1 VKDGSTR
8 LDDAVPEAPDRFP
21 ATGGTLLSGRTQ
33 VSDVQTSVRKPRL
46 RSSASL
52 GERLR
57 DLRVE
62 RGLTQ
67 QELAGVHCTKEYVSQ
82 IERGRARPT
91 AEMLER
97 LADRLGVD
105 RDYLERGVSSGDYER
120 AEALVAKIEALVT
133 GKRYDE
139 AVAAAADFVPYPEAP
154 ELELRALL
162 AEGWARMYEGE
173 LRTALDRLEQARELA
188 SAPGLGP
195 LELAETLFRLACCR
209 YKLSSIGVAIRLF
222 DDALQLVEQS
232 GLPNDRLRV
241 DILGWR
247 SRCHRRQRDW
257 VSARDDV
264 ERALEL
270 SQALAD
276 PELEANTLFQASLIC
291 EREGNWLRA
300 RRLAEQAR
308 GLYEQL
314 DDRINVGRQLN
325 NLGGFEF
332 LLGNTARAIE
342 RLKQAHEVAAEI
354 GSTPDAAQALCSL
367 AEVKLAEQEYADAE
381 AHALEALAM
390 LDGRGD
396 FLDVMGTAQLRL
408 GKALLAQ
415 GRLDD
420 ADTALAE
427 AETTL
432 AQLSS
437 ASHVAAVWSVQ
448 GELALARNDPTEAA
462 RLYRH
467 AAETLQD
474 FRF

>member
-1 VKDGSTR
+1 MSSRTR
-8 LDDAVPEAPDRFP
+8 
-21 ATGGTLLSGRTQ
+21 
-33 VSDVQTSVRKPRL
+33 VSDVESSERKPRL
-46 RSSASL
+46 RSTASL
-52 GERLR
+52 GERVR
-57 DLRVE
+57 ELRVE

-67 QELAGVHCTKEYVSQ
+67 QELAGDNCSKEYVSQ

-91 AEMLER
+91 AEMLQW
-97 LADRLGVD
+97 LAERLGVD
-105 RDYLERGVSSGDYER
+105 RDYLERGVSSADYER
-120 AEALVAKIEALVT
+120 TEALVARIEALVT
-133 GKRYDE
+133 GKRYGE
-139 AVAAAADFVPYPEAP
+139 AVEAAAAFVPYPDAP

-162 AEGWARMYEGE
+162 ADGWARMYEGE
-173 LRTALDRLEQARELA
+173 LSGALERFEQARELA

-195 LELAETLFRLACCR
+195 LELADTLFRLACCR
-209 YKLSSIGVAIRLF
+209 YKLSSIGIAIGLF
-222 DDALQLVEQS
+222 DEALKLVEES
-232 GLPNDRLRV
+232 GLPADRLRV
-241 DILGWR
+241 NILGWR

-270 SQALAD
+270 SQALSD

-308 GLYEQL
+308 TLYEQL

-332 LLGNTARAIE
+332 LLGNTAKAIE
-342 RLKQAHEVAAEI
+342 RLQQAHELASQI

-367 AEVKLAEQEYADAE
+367 SEVELSEQRPTDAE
-381 AHALEALAM
+381 KHARAAISL
-390 LDGRGD
+390 LDGRDD
-396 FLDVMGTAQLRL
+396 FLDVMGAARLRL

-415 GRLDD
+415 GRLDE

-427 AETTL
+427 AEDTL

-437 ASHVAAVWSVQ
+437 ASHLAAVWSVQ
-448 GELALARNDPTEAA
+448 GELALARDDANEAA
-462 RLYRH
+462 RLYRR

-474 FRF
+474 VRF

>member
-1 VKDGSTR
+1 MS
-8 LDDAVPEAPDRFP
+8 
-21 ATGGTLLSGRTQ
+21 SRTQ
-33 VSDVQTSVRKPRL
+33 VSDVQASATKPRL
-46 RSSASL
+46 RSTASL

-67 QELAGVHCTKEYVSQ
+67 QELAGEHCTKEYVSQ
-82 IERGRARPT
+82 IERGRTRPT
-91 AEMLER
+91 TEMLER
-97 LADRLGVD
+97 LAERLSVD
-105 RDYLERGVSSGDYER
+105 RDYLERGVSSVDYER
-120 AEALVAKIEALVT
+120 AEALVARIEALVT

-139 AVAAAADFVPYPEAP
+139 AVEASGGFAANPEAP
-154 ELELRALL
+154 ELELRVLL

-173 LRTALDRLEQARELA
+173 LSTALARFERARDLA

-195 LELAETLFRLACCR
+195 MELAETLFRLACCR
-209 YKLSSIGVAIRLF
+209 YKLSSIGIAIGLF
-222 DDALQLVEQS
+222 DEALKLVEES

-270 SQALAD
+270 SEALAD

-308 GLYEQL
+308 ALYEQL

-332 LLGNTARAIE
+332 LLGNTAKAIE
-342 RLKQAHEVAAEI
+342 RLHQAHDLASEI
-354 GSTPDAAQALCSL
+354 GSIPDAAQALCSL
-367 AEVKLAEQEYADAE
+367 AEVELSEQHPADAE
-381 AHALEALAM
+381 EHAQAALTL
-390 LDGRGD
+390 LDGRDD
-396 FLDVMGTAQLRL
+396 FLDVTGAAQLRL
-408 GKALLAQ
+408 GKARLAQ

-427 AETTL
+427 AEITL
-432 AQLSS
+432 AQLES
-437 ASHVAAVWSVQ
+437 ASHLAAVWSIQ
-448 GELALARNDPTEAA
+448 GELALARDDATEAA
-462 RLYRH
+462 RLYRR
-467 AAETLQD
+467 AAEALQD
-474 FRF
+474 VRF

>member
-1 VKDGSTR
+1 MS
-8 LDDAVPEAPDRFP
+8 
-21 ATGGTLLSGRTQ
+21 SRTQ
-33 VSDVQTSVRKPRL
+33 GPDLQASARKPRL

-52 GERLR
+52 GERVR
-57 DLRVE
+57 GLRVE

-67 QELAGVHCTKEYVSQ
+67 QELAGDYCSKEYVSQ

-91 AEMLER
+91 GATLGWLAER
-97 LADRLGVD
+97 LRVD

-120 AEALVAKIEALVT
+120 AEALLAKIEALVT
-133 GKRYDE
+133 GKRYGE
-139 AVAAAADFVPYPEAP
+139 AVKAAADFVACPEAP

-173 LRTALDRLEQARELA
+173 LRAALDRFEKARALA

-195 LELAETLFRLACCR
+195 MELAETLFRLACCR
-209 YKLSSIGVAIRLF
+209 YKLSSIGIAIRLF
-222 DDALQLVEQS
+222 DDALNVVEQS
-232 GLPNDRLRV
+232 GLPGDRLRV

-308 GLYEQL
+308 ALYEQL
-314 DDRINVGRQLN
+314 DDRVNVGRQLN

-332 LLGNTARAIE
+332 LLGNNARAIE
-342 RLKQAHEVAAEI
+342 RLRQAHELACQI

-367 AEVKLAEQEYADAE
+367 AEVELAERQHTQAE
-381 AHALEALAM
+381 EHARAALNL
-390 LDGRGD
+390 LDGRHD
-396 FLDVMGTAQLRL
+396 FLDVIGTAQLRL
-408 GKALLAQ
+408 GKVLLAQ

-420 ADTALAE
+420 AETALAE
-427 AETTL
+427 AENTL

-437 ASHVAAVWSVQ
+437 ASHLAAVWSVQ
-448 GELALARNDPTEAA
+448 GELALARDDTADAA
-462 RLYRH
+462 RLYRR
-467 AAETLQD
+467 ATETLQD

>member
-1 VKDGSTR
+1 MSSRTR
-8 LDDAVPEAPDRFP
+8 
-21 ATGGTLLSGRTQ
+21 
-33 VSDVQTSVRKPRL
+33 VSDSETSARKPRL
-46 RSSASL
+46 RSTASV
-52 GERLR
+52 GERVR
-57 DLRVE
+57 SLRVE
-62 RGLTQ
+62 HGLTQ
-67 QELAGVHCTKEYVSQ
+67 QELAGDHCSKEYVSQ

-91 AEMLER
+91 AETLQR
-97 LADRLGVD
+97 LAERLGVD
-105 RDYLERGVSSGDYER
+105 VEYLERGVSSADYER
-120 AEALVAKIEALVT
+120 TEALVARIEALVT

-139 AVAAAADFVPYPEAP
+139 AVKAAAEFVANPEAP

-173 LRTALDRLEQARELA
+173 LNSAVERLEKARDLA

-195 LELAETLFRLACCR
+195 MELAETLFRLACCR
-209 YKLSSIGVAIRLF
+209 YKLSSVGIAIRLF
-222 DDALQLVEQS
+222 DDALQLVEES

-308 GLYEQL
+308 ALYEQL

-332 LLGNTARAIE
+332 LLGNTEKAIE
-342 RLKQAHEVAAEI
+342 RLHQAHELASKI

-367 AEVKLAEQEYADAE
+367 SEVELSEQRHSDAE
-381 AHALEALAM
+381 EHARAALAL
-390 LDGRGD
+390 LDGRDD
-396 FLDVMGTAQLRL
+396 FIDVMGAAQLRL

-420 ADTALAE
+420 AGAALAE
-427 AETTL
+427 AESTL

-437 ASHVAAVWSVQ
+437 ASHLAAVWSVQ
-448 GELALARNDPTEAA
+448 GELALARDDTTEAA
-462 RLYRH
+462 RLYRR

-474 FRF
+474 VRF

>member
-1 VKDGSTR
+1 MSSRTR
-8 LDDAVPEAPDRFP
+8 
-21 ATGGTLLSGRTQ
+21 
-33 VSDVQTSVRKPRL
+33 VSDVQASDRKPRL
-46 RSSASL
+46 RSTASL
-52 GERLR
+52 GERVR
-57 DLRVE
+57 ELRVE

-67 QELAGVHCTKEYVSQ
+67 QELAGDNCSKEYVSQ

-91 AEMLER
+91 AETLQW

-105 RDYLERGVSSGDYER
+105 RDYLERGVSSADFER
-120 AEALVAKIEALVT
+120 AEALVARIEALVT
-133 GKRYDE
+133 GKRYGE
-139 AVAAAADFVPYPEAP
+139 AIEAAACFVAFPEAP

-162 AEGWARMYEGE
+162 AEGWARMYEGD
-173 LRTALDRLEQARELA
+173 LATALERFEQARELA
-188 SAPGLGP
+188 PAPGLGP
-195 LELAETLFRLACCR
+195 LEQADTLFRLACCR
-209 YKLSSIGVAIRLF
+209 YKLSSIGIATGLF
-222 DDALQLVEQS
+222 DEALKLVEES

-270 SQALAD
+270 SQALSE

-308 GLYEQL
+308 ALYEQL
-314 DDRINVGRQLN
+314 DDRVNVGRQLN

-332 LLGNTARAIE
+332 LLGNTEKAIE
-342 RLKQAHEVAAEI
+342 RLQQAHRLACQI

-367 AEVKLAEQEYADAE
+367 AEVELSEQRHAE
-381 AHALEALAM
+381 AEEHARAALAM
-390 LDGRGD
+390 LDGRDD
-396 FLDVMGTAQLRL
+396 FLDVAGAARLRL

-420 ADTALAE
+420 ADTALAG
-427 AETTL
+427 AEDTL

-437 ASHVAAVWSVQ
+437 ASHLAAVWSVQ
-448 GELALARNDPTEAA
+448 GELALARDDPTEAA
-462 RLYRH
+462 RLYRR

-474 FRF
+474 VRF

>member
-1 VKDGSTR
+1 MS
-8 LDDAVPEAPDRFP
+8 
-21 ATGGTLLSGRTQ
+21 SRTQ
-33 VSDVQTSVRKPRL
+33 VSDVQASVSKPRL
-46 RSSASL
+46 RSNASV

-57 DLRVE
+57 RLRVE

-67 QELAGVHCTKEYVSQ
+67 QELAGDYCSKEYVSQ

-91 AEMLER
+91 PEMLER
-97 LADRLGVD
+97 LAERLSVD
-105 RDYLERGVSSGDYER
+105 RDYLERGVSSADYER
-120 AEALVAKIEALVT
+120 VEALVAKIEALVT
-133 GKRYDE
+133 GKRYSE
-139 AVAAAADFVPYPEAP
+139 AVEAAADFVPYPEAP

-162 AEGWARMYEGE
+162 AEGWARMYDGE
-173 LRTALDRLEQARELA
+173 LSTALDRFEQARELA
-188 SAPGLGP
+188 TAPGLGP

-209 YKLSSIGVAIRLF
+209 YKLSSIAIAIGLF
-222 DDALQLVEQS
+222 DEALKVVEDS

-308 GLYEQL
+308 ALYEQL
-314 DDRINVGRQLN
+314 DDRVNVGRQLN

-332 LLGNTARAIE
+332 LLGNTAKAIE
-342 RLKQAHEVAAEI
+342 RLRQAHELASQI

-367 AEVKLAEQEYADAE
+367 AEVELSEEKHTEAEE
-381 AHALEALAM
+381 HARASIEL
-390 LDGRGD
+390 LDGRDD
-396 FLDVMGTAQLRL
+396 FLDVMGAAQLRL

-437 ASHVAAVWSVQ
+437 ASHVAAAWTVQ
-448 GELALARNDPTEAA
+448 GELALAREDPTEAA
-462 RLYRH
+462 RLFRH

-474 FRF
+474 VRF

>member
-1 VKDGSTR
+1 MLWQKLRIV
-8 LDDAVPEAPDRFP
+8 P
-21 ATGGTLLSGRTQ
+21 ATGGQSMSSRTR
-33 VSDVQTSVRKPRL
+33 VPDVEASARKPRL
-46 RSSASL
+46 RSTASL
-52 GERLR
+52 GERVR
-57 DLRVE
+57 GVRVE

-67 QELAGVHCTKEYVSQ
+67 QELAGDYCSKEYISQ

-91 AEMLER
+91 AETLRR
-97 LADRLGVD
+97 LAERLGVD
-105 RDYLERGVSSGDYER
+105 RDYLERGVSSADYER
-120 AEALVAKIEALVT
+120 TEALVARIEALVT
-133 GKRYDE
+133 GKRYGE
-139 AVAAAADFVPYPEAP
+139 AVEAAADFVAYPEAP

-173 LRTALDRLEQARELA
+173 LRAALDRFEKARELA
-188 SAPGLGP
+188 AAPGLGP
-195 LELAETLFRLACCR
+195 MERAETLFRLACCR
-209 YKLSSIGVAIRLF
+209 YKLSSIGIAISLF
-222 DDALQLVEQS
+222 DEALKLVEES
-232 GLPNDRLRV
+232 GLPGDRLRV

-257 VSARDDV
+257 VSAKDDV

-308 GLYEQL
+308 ALYEQL
-314 DDRINVGRQLN
+314 DDRVNVGRQLN

-332 LLGNTARAIE
+332 LLGNSAKAIE
-342 RLKQAHEVAAEI
+342 RLRQAHELACQI

-367 AEVKLAEQEYADAE
+367 AEVELSEQQHTDAE
-381 AHALEALAM
+381 EHARAALAL
-390 LDGRGD
+390 LDGRDD
-396 FLDVMGTAQLRL
+396 FLDVIGTAQLRL

-415 GRLDD
+415 GSLDD
-420 ADTALAE
+420 AEAALAG

-437 ASHVAAVWSVQ
+437 ASHLAAVWSVQ
-448 GELALARNDPTEAA
+448 GELALARKDPTEAA
-462 RLYRH
+462 RLYRR
-467 AAETLQD
+467 ATETLQD

>member
-1 VKDGSTR
+1 M
-8 LDDAVPEAPDRFP
+8 
-21 ATGGTLLSGRTQ
+21 SGRTHVPDAQ
-33 VSDVQTSVRKPRL
+33 ASPSKPRL
-46 RSSASL
+46 RSTASL
-52 GERLR
+52 GERVRGLR
-57 DLRVE
+57 LE

-67 QELAGVHCTKEYVSQ
+67 QELAGDYCSKEYVSQ
-82 IERGRARPT
+82 IERGRTRPT
-91 AEMLER
+91 AETLQW
-97 LADRLGVD
+97 LAQQLGVD
-105 RDYLERGVSSGDYER
+105 RDYLERGVASADYER
-120 AEALVAKIEALVT
+120 SEALVARIEALVT
-133 GKRYDE
+133 GKRYGE
-139 AVAAAADFVPYPEAP
+139 AVEAAAGFVAFPEAP

-173 LRTALDRLEQARELA
+173 LHGALELLEKARQLATAPSLGPVELA
-188 SAPGLGP
+188 D
-195 LELAETLFRLACCR
+195 TLFRLACCR
-209 YKLSSIGVAIRLF
+209 YKLSSIGIAITLY
-222 DDALQLVEQS
+222 DEALRLVEES
-232 GLPNDRLRV
+232 GLPADRLRV

-308 GLYEQL
+308 ALYEQL
-314 DDRINVGRQLN
+314 DDRVNVGRQLN

-332 LLGNTARAIE
+332 LLGNTAKAIE
-342 RLKQAHEVAAEI
+342 RLQQAHELAHEI

-367 AEVKLAEQEYADAE
+367 AEVELSEQRHTDAEQ
-381 AHALEALAM
+381 HARAALAL
-390 LDGRGD
+390 LDGRDD
-396 FLDVMGTAQLRL
+396 FLDVTGAARLRL
-408 GKALLAQ
+408 GKSLLGQ

-420 ADTALAE
+420 AEAALAE

-437 ASHVAAVWSVQ
+437 ASHLAAVWSVR
-448 GELALARNDPTEAA
+448 GELALARDDAAEAA
-462 RLYRH
+462 RLYRR
-467 AAETLQD
+467 AAEALQD
-474 FRF
+474 VRF

>member
-1 VKDGSTR
+1 MS
-8 LDDAVPEAPDRFP
+8 
-21 ATGGTLLSGRTQ
+21 SRTQ
-33 VSDVQTSVRKPRL
+33 VPDLQPSTRKARL

-52 GERLR
+52 GERVR
-57 DLRVE
+57 SLRVE
-62 RGLTQ
+62 RRLTQ
-67 QELAGVHCTKEYVSQ
+67 QELAADYCTKEYVSQ

-91 AEMLER
+91 GEMLER
-97 LADRLGVD
+97 LAERLGVD
-105 RDYLERGVSSGDYER
+105 RDYLERGVSSGDYVR
-120 AEALVAKIEALVT
+120 AEALVTKIEALVT
-133 GKRYDE
+133 GKRFAD
-139 AVAAAADFVPYPEAP
+139 AVEAAADFVASPEAP

-162 AEGWARMYEGE
+162 ADGWAKMYEGE
-173 LRTALDRLEQARELA
+173 LRTALDRFEKARELA
-188 SAPGLGP
+188 AAPGMGP

-209 YKLSSIGVAIRLF
+209 YKLSSIALAIGLY
-222 DDALQLVEQS
+222 DQALDIAEKS
-232 GLPNDRLRV
+232 GLPCDRLRV

-257 VSARDDV
+257 TSARDDV

-270 SQALAD
+270 SEALDD

-291 EREGNWLRA
+291 EREGNWIRA

-308 GLYEQL
+308 DLYEQI

-332 LLGNTARAIE
+332 LLGNTAKAIE
-342 RLKQAHEVAAEI
+342 RLEQARDVASQI

-367 AEVKLAEQEYADAE
+367 AEV
-381 AHALEALAM
+381 ALADENYAKAEEHARAALTM
-390 LDGRGD
+390 LGGRDD
-396 FLDVMGTAQLRL
+396 FLDVTGTSQLRL

-420 ADTALAE
+420 AETALGE

-437 ASHVAAVWSVQ
+437 GSHVAAVWSIQ
-448 GELALARNDPTEAA
+448 GELALARNDAYEAA
-462 RLYRH
+462 RLYRR
-467 AAETLQD
+467 ATETLQD

>member
-1 VKDGSTR
+1 MSSRTR
-8 LDDAVPEAPDRFP
+8 VP
-21 ATGGTLLSGRTQ
+21 
-33 VSDVQTSVRKPRL
+33 DVQQSERKPRL
-46 RSSASL
+46 RSTASL
-52 GERLR
+52 GERVRELR
-57 DLRVE
+57 LE

-67 QELAGVHCTKEYVSQ
+67 QELAADNCSKEYVSQ

-91 AEMLER
+91 PEMMQWLAE
-97 LADRLGVD
+97 RLGVD
-105 RDYLERGVSSGDYER
+105 HDYLERGVSSADYER
-120 AEALVAKIEALVT
+120 TEALVARIETLVT

-139 AVAAAADFVPYPEAP
+139 AIKAAAGFVAYPDAP
-154 ELELRALL
+154 ELALRALL
-162 AEGWARMYEGE
+162 AEGWSRMYEGE
-173 LRTALDRLEQARELA
+173 LRTALERLEQARELA

-195 LELAETLFRLACCR
+195 MELAETLFRLGCCR
-209 YKLSSIGVAIRLF
+209 YKLSSIGVAIALF
-222 DDALQLVEQS
+222 DEALKLVEES
-232 GLPNDRLRV
+232 GLPADRLRV

-308 GLYEQL
+308 ALYEQL
-314 DDRINVGRQLN
+314 DDRVNVGRQLN

-332 LLGNTARAIE
+332 LLGNTTKAIE
-342 RLKQAHEVAAEI
+342 RLQEAHEVARQI

-367 AEVKLAEQEYADAE
+367 SEVELSEQRHTDAE
-381 AHALEALAM
+381 AHARAAIRLLG
-390 LDGRGD
+390 GRDD
-396 FLDVMGTAQLRL
+396 FLDVTGAAQLRL
-408 GKALLAQ
+408 GKSLLAQ
-415 GRLDD
+415 ARLDE

-427 AETTL
+427 AEATL

-437 ASHVAAVWSVQ
+437 ASHLAAVWSVQ
-448 GELALARNDPTEAA
+448 GELALARDDTAEAA
-462 RLYRH
+462 SLYRR

-474 FRF
+474 VRF

>member
-1 VKDGSTR
+1 MS
-8 LDDAVPEAPDRFP
+8 
-21 ATGGTLLSGRTQ
+21 SRTQ
-33 VSDVQTSVRKPRL
+33 VPELQPRATPPRL

-52 GERLR
+52 GDRVR
-57 DLRVE
+57 RLRVE

-67 QELAGVHCTKEYVSQ
+67 QELAGDYCSKEYVSQ

-91 AEMLER
+91 EEMLER
-97 LADRLGVD
+97 LAERLAVD
-105 RDYLERGVSSGDYER
+105 SAYLESGVSSGDYER
-120 AEALVAKIEALVT
+120 VEALVAKIEALVT
-133 GKRYDE
+133 GKRYAE
-139 AVAAAADFVPYPEAP
+139 AVEASAEFVACPEAP
-154 ELELRALL
+154 ELELRVLL
-162 AEGWARMYEGE
+162 AEGWARMYDGE
-173 LRTALDRLEQARELA
+173 LRAALARFEKARELA
-188 SAPGLGP
+188 AAPGLGP
-195 LELAETLFRLACCR
+195 LELAETLFRLGCCR
-209 YKLSSIGVAIRLF
+209 YKLSSIGIALRLF
-222 DDALQLVEQS
+222 DEALDLVDRS

-270 SQALAD
+270 SHALSD

-314 DDRINVGRQLN
+314 DDRVNVGRQLN

-332 LLGNTARAIE
+332 LLGNTGKAVAR
-342 RLKQAHEVAAEI
+342 LQQAYEVARQI

-367 AEVKLAEQEYADAE
+367 AEVALAEEQHTDAE
-381 AHALEALAM
+381 KHAREALTL
-390 LDGRGD
+390 LDGRND
-396 FLDVMGTAQLRL
+396 FLEVTGTAQLRL

-415 GRLDD
+415 DRLDD
-420 ADTALAE
+420 SEAVLAE
-427 AETTL
+427 AESTL

-437 ASHVAAVWSVQ
+437 ASHIAAVWSIQ
-448 GELALARNDPTEAA
+448 GELALARDDSDEAA
-462 RLYRH
+462 RLYRR
-467 AAETLQD
+467 ATETLQD

>member
-1 VKDGSTR
+1 MS
-8 LDDAVPEAPDRFP
+8 
-21 ATGGTLLSGRTQ
+21 SRTQ
-33 VSDVQTSVRKPRL
+33 VPDVEASARKPRL
-46 RSSASL
+46 RSTASL
-52 GERLR
+52 GERVR
-57 DLRVE
+57 ELRVE

-67 QELAGVHCTKEYVSQ
+67 QELAGDNCSKEYVSQ

-91 AEMLER
+91 AETLQW
-97 LADRLGVD
+97 LAERLGVD
-105 RDYLERGVSSGDYER
+105 PEYLERGVSSADYER
-120 AEALVAKIEALVT
+120 TEALVARIEALVT
-133 GKRYDE
+133 GKRYGE
-139 AVAAAADFVPYPEAP
+139 AVEAAVGFVAYPGAP

-173 LRTALDRLEQARELA
+173 LRTALERFEQARELA

-195 LELAETLFRLACCR
+195 MELAETLFRLACCR
-209 YKLSSIGVAIRLF
+209 YKLSSIGIAIRLF
-222 DDALQLVEQS
+222 DEALELVEGS

-264 ERALEL
+264 ELALEL

-308 GLYEQL
+308 ALYEQL

-332 LLGNTARAIE
+332 LLGNTEKAIQ
-342 RLKQAHEVAAEI
+342 RLQQAHELARQI

-367 AEVKLAEQEYADAE
+367 SEVELSEQRHTEAEE
-381 AHALEALAM
+381 HARAAICLLV
-390 LDGRGD
+390 GRDD
-396 FLDVMGTAQLRL
+396 FIDVTGAAQLRL

-415 GRLDD
+415 GLLDE
-420 ADTALAE
+420 AEGALAE
-427 AETTL
+427 AESTL

-437 ASHVAAVWSVQ
+437 GSHLAAVWSIQ
-448 GELALARNDPTEAA
+448 GELALARNDSAEAA
-462 RLYRH
+462 RLYRR

-474 FRF
+474 VRF

>member
-1 VKDGSTR
+1 VS
-8 LDDAVPEAPDRFP
+8 
-21 ATGGTLLSGRTQ
+21 SRTQ
-33 VSDVQTSVRKPRL
+33 VSDVQARLSKPRL

-62 RGLTQ
+62 HGLTQ
-67 QELAGVHCTKEYVSQ
+67 QELAGEFCTKEYVSQ
-82 IERGRARPT
+82 IERGRTRPT
-91 AEMLER
+91 PEMLGRLAER
-97 LADRLGVD
+97 LSVD

-120 AEALVAKIEALVT
+120 AEALVARIEALVT
-133 GKRYDE
+133 GKRYGE
-139 AVAAAADFVPYPEAP
+139 AVEAASEFVSYPEAP

-173 LRTALDRLEQARELA
+173 LRTALDCFEKGRNLA

-195 LELAETLFRLACCR
+195 LELADTLFRLGCCR
-209 YKLSSIGVAIRLF
+209 YKLSSIGVAIGLF
-222 DDALQLVEQS
+222 DEALKLVEES

-270 SQALAD
+270 SQGLAD

-308 GLYEQL
+308 ALYEQL
-314 DDRINVGRQLN
+314 DDRVNVGRQLN

-332 LLGNTARAIE
+332 LLGNTDKAIE
-342 RLKQAHEVAAEI
+342 RLQQAHELACQI

-367 AEVKLAEQEYADAE
+367 AEVELSEQEHAGAE
-381 AHALEALAM
+381 EHARAALTL
-390 LDGRGD
+390 LDGRDD
-396 FLDVMGTAQLRL
+396 FLDVTGAARLRL

-432 AQLSS
+432 AQLES
-437 ASHVAAVWSVQ
+437 ASHLAAVWSVQ
-448 GELALARNDPTEAA
+448 GELALARDDAAEAA
-462 RLYRH
+462 RLYRR
-467 AAETLQD
+467 AAEALQD
-474 FRF
+474 VRF

>member
-1 VKDGSTR
+1 MS
-8 LDDAVPEAPDRFP
+8 
-21 ATGGTLLSGRTQ
+21 SRTQ
-33 VSDVQTSVRKPRL
+33 VPDLQPSARRSRL

-52 GERLR
+52 GERVR
-57 DLRVE
+57 SLRVE
-62 RGLTQ
+62 RRLTQ
-67 QELAGVHCTKEYVSQ
+67 QELAGEYCTKEYVSQ

-91 AEMLER
+91 GEMLER
-97 LADRLGVD
+97 LAERLDVDRL
-105 RDYLERGVSSGDYER
+105 YLEHGVSSGDYER
-120 AEALVAKIEALVT
+120 TEALVAKIEALVT
-133 GKRYDE
+133 GKRYAE
-139 AVAAAADFVPYPEAP
+139 AVEAAADFTACPEAP

-173 LRTALDRLEQARELA
+173 LRGALDLLEKARALA

-195 LELAETLFRLACCR
+195 MELADTLFRMGCCR
-209 YKLSSIGVAIRLF
+209 YKLSSIGIAIRLF
-222 DDALQLVEQS
+222 DEALELVEKS
-232 GLPNDRLRV
+232 GLPCDRLRV

-276 PELEANTLFQASLIC
+276 PELEANTLFQASLVC

-308 GLYEQL
+308 DLYEQL
-314 DDRINVGRQLN
+314 EDRVNVGRQLN

-332 LLGNTARAIE
+332 LLGNTAKAIE
-342 RLKQAHEVAAEI
+342 RLQQAHDVACQI

-367 AEVKLAEQEYADAE
+367 AEVELAEEDHTSAEEHARDA
-381 AHALEALAM
+381 LTL
-390 LDGRGD
+390 LDGRDD
-396 FLDVMGTAQLRL
+396 FLDVTGIAQLRL

-420 ADTALAE
+420 AEATLAE
-427 AETTL
+427 AESTL

-437 ASHVAAVWSVQ
+437 GSHVAAVWSIQ
-448 GELALARNDPTEAA
+448 GELALARNEPEEAA
-462 RLYRH
+462 RLYRR
-467 AAETLQD
+467 ATETLQD

>member
-1 VKDGSTR
+1 MS
-8 LDDAVPEAPDRFP
+8 
-21 ATGGTLLSGRTQ
+21 SRTQ
-33 VSDVQTSVRKPRL
+33 VPDPQARPSKPRL

-57 DLRVE
+57 SLRVE

-67 QELAGVHCTKEYVSQ
+67 QGLAGDYCSKEYVSQ

-91 AEMLER
+91 AATLHW
-97 LADRLGVD
+97 LAERLGVD

-120 AEALVAKIEALVT
+120 VEALVAKIEALVT
-133 GKRYDE
+133 GKRYRE
-139 AVAAAADFVPYPEAP
+139 AIKAAAGFVPSPETP
-154 ELELRALL
+154 ELDLRALL

-173 LRTALDRLEQARELA
+173 LRAALDRFEKARELA
-188 SAPGLGP
+188 ATPGMGP
-195 LELAETLFRLACCR
+195 LELAEALFRLACCR
-209 YKLSSIGVAIRLF
+209 YKLSSIGVAIGLF
-222 DDALQLVEQS
+222 DEALKLVEDS
-232 GLPNDRLRV
+232 GLPADRLRV

-257 VSARDDV
+257 VSAKDDV

-270 SQALAD
+270 SQALGD

-308 GLYEQL
+308 ALYEQL

-332 LLGNTARAIE
+332 LLGNTAKAIE
-342 RLKQAHEVAAEI
+342 RLRQAHELACRI

-367 AEVKLAEQEYADAE
+367 AEVELAEQRHTDAE
-381 AHALEALAM
+381 EHARAALTM
-390 LDGRGD
+390 LDGRDD
-396 FLDVMGTAQLRL
+396 FLDVSGTAHLRL
-408 GKALLAQ
+408 GKTLLAQ
-415 GRLDD
+415 ERLDE
-420 ADTALAE
+420 AEAALAE

-437 ASHVAAVWSVQ
+437 ASHLAAVWSVQ
-448 GELALARNDPTEAA
+448 GELALAREDPTEAA
-462 RLYRH
+462 RLYRR